1 MNEYKTKIPSL
12 QKGGIFIYLLLE
24 QMFERGDKMKDRIIL
39 HCDFNNF
46 FASVSLLSNPT
57 LYDMPVAVCGSV
69 EARHGIVLAKNEI
82 AKRFGVKTAEAIW
95 EAKRKCPELVTLP
108 PDYKK
113 YHEYSRAAHKI
124 YSRYTDLIEP
134 FGIDEC
140 WLDVTGSTLLFGS
153 GEQIAER
160 IRKEIKRELGITVSV
175 GVSFNKIFAKLG
187 SDMKSPDA
195 VTVISRENFKE
206 KIWCLPVRDLLFVG
220 KKTAEKLN
228 QNGIFRVEDITKCDD
243 DMLTRLLGKAG
254 TQLKCYALGEDSS
267 PVIPQSEDDIPKS
280 IGRTITPPK
289 DITSRDDVWKIYI
302 AIAEEISEILH
313 RKNLYAATI
322 QVHTR
327 DTNLKTKEYSHTLTA
342 PLNTSI
348 LLAREAIKIF
358 ENNYNWDLPLRSV
371 GFRVTNL
378 KGDNVAFQQDIFGE
392 QTLDE
397 RQEIIENSILN
408 VRKKFGIDSLKRGTI
423 CDE

>member
-1 MNEYKTKIPSL
+1 MK
-12 QKGGIFIYLLLE
+12 
-24 QMFERGDKMKDRIIL
+24 ERLIL
-39 HCDFNNF
+39 HCDLNNF

-82 AKRFGVKTAEAIW
+82 AKKYGVKTAEAVW
-95 EAKRKCPELVTLP
+95 EAKQKCPELVTLP

-113 YHEYSRAAHKI
+113 YHEYSCAAQKI
-124 YSRYTDLIEP
+124 YARYTDLIEP

-140 WLDVTGSTLLFGS
+140 WLDVTGSTLLFGT
-153 GEQIAER
+153 GEQIADK
-160 IRKEIKRELGITVSV
+160 IRCDIKRELGITISV
-175 GVSFNKIFAKLG
+175 GVSFNKVFAKLG
-187 SDMKSPDA
+187 SDMKKPDA
-195 VTVISRENFKE
+195 ITVINRDNFKE
-206 KIWCLPVRDLLFVG
+206 KVWCLPVNDLLFVG

-228 QNGIFRVEDITKCDD
+228 QNGIFTVEDVTKCDD
-243 DMLTRLLGKAG
+243 EMLSRLLGKAG
-254 TQLKCYALGEDSS
+254 KQLKCYALGEDNS
-267 PVIPQSEDDIPKS
+267 PVTPSKDDDAPKS

-289 DITSRDDVWKIYI
+289 DIKTRDEVWKIYI
-302 AIAEEISEILH
+302 GIAEEISRILH
-313 RKNLYAATI
+313 EKNLYAATI

-327 DTNLKTKEYSHTLTA
+327 DTNLKTKEYAHTLTN

-358 ENNYNWDLPLRSV
+358 EENYNWDLPLRSV

-378 KGDNVAFQQDIFGE
+378 KGENVAYQPDLFGNDNDD
-392 QTLDE
+392 QK
-397 RQEIIENSILN
+397 QEIIENSILN
-408 VRKKFGIDSLKRGTI
+408 VRKRFGFDSLKRGTN

>member
-1 MNEYKTKIPSL
+1 
-12 QKGGIFIYLLLE
+12 
-24 QMFERGDKMKDRIIL
+24 MKDRIIL

-46 FASVSLLSNPT
+46 FASVTLLSNPT

-82 AKRFGVKTAEAIW
+82 AKKHGVKTAEAIW
-95 EAKRKCPELVTLP
+95 EAKQKCPDLVTLP

-124 YSRYTDLIEP
+124 YARYTDLIEP

-153 GEQIAER
+153 GEQIAEQ
-160 IRKEIKRELGITVSV
+160 IRLDIKRELGLTVSV

-195 VTVISRENFKE
+195 VTVINRENFKQ

-228 QNGIFRVEDITKCDD
+228 QNGIFTVEDITKCDD
-243 DMLTRLLGKAG
+243 EMLSRLLGKAG
-254 TQLKCYALGEDSS
+254 GQLKKYALGNDDS
-267 PVIPQSEDDIPKS
+267 PVTPQRDDDIPKS

-289 DITSRDDVWKIYI
+289 DITTRDEVWKIYI
-302 AIAEEISEILH
+302 SIAEEISEILH
-313 RKNLYAATI
+313 SKNLYASTI

-327 DTNLKTKEYSHTLTA
+327 DSNLKTKEFAHTLSS

-348 LLAREAIKIF
+348 LLAREALKIF
-358 ENNYNWDLPLRSV
+358 EGNYNWGLPLRSV

-378 KGDNVAFQQDIFGE
+378 KHDNVAFQQDLFGD
-392 QTLDE
+392 TILDE
-397 RQEIIENSILN
+397 KQEIIESSILN
-408 VRKKFGIDSLKRGTI
+408 VRKKFGTDSLKRGTI